1 MHAPVL
7 FLMLRAAV
15 EHQPT
20 SGAPTL
26 GDPLANLA
34 ATPGAFSGTLGHSR
48 TTTDGVLAR
57 KKKGNGRAAGS
68 LRSKDNYDMLRLITR
83 DVIIESVR
91 AKHQQ

>member
-57 KKKGNGRAAGS
+57 KKKEMDAPQDRCD
-68 LRSKDNYDMLRLITR
+68 RKTITTC
-83 DVIIESVR
+83 
-91 AKHQQ
+91 